1 MEKIQFMFDDGTES
15 ADFFVLE
22 ETKVNGVSYILVTDS
37 EEDGAECMILKDT
50 SKPEESES
58 VYQVVEDDTELEAV
72 LKIFEELL
80 EDIDIEM

>member
-1 MEKIQFMFDDGTES
+1 M
-15 ADFFVLE
+15 
-22 ETKVNGVSYILVTDS
+22 
-37 EEDGAECMILKDT
+37 KDT

>member
-15 ADFFVLE
+15 VDFFVLE

-37 EEDGAECMILKDT
+37 EEDDAECMILKDT

-58 VYQVVEDDTELEAV
+58 VYQIVEDDTELEAV

-80 EDIDIEM
+80 EDVDIEM

>member
-37 EEDGAECMILKDT
+37 EEDDVECMILKDT

>member
-37 EEDGAECMILKDT
+37 EEDDAECMILKDT